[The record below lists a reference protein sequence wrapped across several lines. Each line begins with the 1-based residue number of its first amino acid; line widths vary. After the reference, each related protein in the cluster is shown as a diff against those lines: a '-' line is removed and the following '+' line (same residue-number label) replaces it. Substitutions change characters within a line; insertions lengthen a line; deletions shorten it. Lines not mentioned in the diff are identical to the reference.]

1 MEVYMDESKLR
12 SSLLLRMVL
21 IGALTIILLVP
32 AVIVESLIIERKE
45 RKNSVVNEVS
55 GKWGN
60 AQTIAGPILSI
71 PLKHTVKDIEGKIST
86 FTTLLH
92 ILPDSLTAAGN
103 ISTEIRYRGIFQV
116 VLYNTKLAFSGS
128 INTAN
133 IPQLNQS
140 NAVPQW
146 NDAFFTV
153 GITDPRGI
161 KENVVL
167 AMNSSKLSA
176 TAGVRSADVVSSGIT
191 FLPKISEQQK
201 LYPFSFSVD
210 LNGSSEL
217 RFVPLG
223 KHTEVNLKSAWN
235 SPSFTGDFLP
245 EQKSI
250 TENGF
255 TAQWKIL
262 ELNRNFPQSWTGKN
276 DEISKSSFGVHLL
289 QTVDEYQ
296 QTHRT
301 AKYAIL
307 IVALTFLAFFLCE
320 VLTNELLHPIHYTLV
335 GLSLILFYVLVLSLS
350 EQFGFDVAYLVSSLA
365 ILTMITLYTRAIVTH
380 KRTALITGSVI
391 AALYI
396 FLYVVL
402 QLEDYALLIGSVGLL
417 GSLAVV
423 MYLTRRVDWFSF
435 GKIKK

>member
-1 MEVYMDESKLR
+1 MDGSWLR
-12 SSLLLRMVL
+12 TSMLLRMVL
-21 IGALTIILLVP
+21 IGSLTIILLIP
-32 AVIVESLIIERKE
+32 ASIVESLITERNE

-60 AQTIAGPILSI
+60 QQTIAGPILSI
-71 PLKHTVKDIEGKIST
+71 PLKHTVKDSEGKIST
-86 FTTLLH
+86 STNLLH
-92 ILPDSLTAAGN
+92 ILPDSLYATGN

-116 VLYNTKLAFSGS
+116 VLYNTKLSLSGT
-128 INTAN
+128 INTAD
-133 IPQLNQS
+133 IPQLKQS
-140 NAVPQW
+140 NAIPQW
-146 NDAFFTV
+146 SDAFFTV
-153 GITDPRGI
+153 GITDLRGI

-167 AMNSSKLSA
+167 KINSSQLSA
-176 TAGVRSADVVSSGIT
+176 KSGVRSADVVSSGIT
-191 FLPKISEQQK
+191 FHPEISEQQK
-201 LYPFSFSVD
+201 LYPFSFDLD

-245 EQKSI
+245 EQKTI
-250 TENGF
+250 GDNGF
-255 TAQWKIL
+255 SAKWKIL
-262 ELNRNFPQSWTGKN
+262 ELNRNFPQSWIGKN
-276 DEISKSSFGVHLL
+276 DAVDKSSFGVHLL

-296 QTHRT
+296 QTYRT

-350 EQFGFDVAYLVSSLA
+350 EQFGFNIAYVVSSLT
-365 ILTMITLYTRAIVTH
+365 ILTMIMLYTRAIVTH
-380 KRTALITGSVI
+380 KRTSVFTGGVI
-391 AALYI
+391 FSLYI

-417 GSLAVV
+417 ASLSAV
-423 MYLTRRVDWFSF
+423 MYLTRKVDWFSF
-435 GKIKK
+435 GKTKE

>member
-1 MEVYMDESKLR
+1 MDESKLR

-21 IGALTIILLVP
+21 VGTLTIILLIP
-32 AVIVESLIIERKE
+32 AFIVESLIIERKE
-45 RKNSVVNEVS
+45 RKTSVVNEVS

-60 AQTIAGPILSI
+60 TQTIAGPILSI
-71 PLKHTVKDIEGKIST
+71 PLKHTVKENDGKIST

-92 ILPDSLTAAGN
+92 ILPDSLAATGS
-103 ISTEIRYRGIFQV
+103 ISTELRYRGIFQV
-116 VLYNTKLAFSGS
+116 VLYNTKISFSGS
-128 INTAN
+128 INTGT
-133 IPQLNQS
+133 IPQLNQG

-146 NDAFFTV
+146 SDAFFTV
-153 GITDPRGI
+153 GISDLRGI

-167 AMNSSKLSA
+167 TLNSSQLSA
-176 TAGVRSADVVSSGIT
+176 ASGVRTDDVVSSGIT
-191 FLPKISEQQK
+191 FLPKITGEQK
-201 LYPFSFSVD
+201 LYPFSFALD

-217 RFVPLG
+217 RFIPLG
-223 KHTEVNLKSAWN
+223 KHTEVNLSSQWN

-245 EQKSI
+245 GQKTV

-255 TAQWKIL
+255 SAQWKIL
-262 ELNRNFPQSWTGKN
+262 ELNRNFPQNWIGKN
-276 DEISKSSFGVHLL
+276 DEINKSSFGVHLL

-296 QTHRT
+296 QTYRT

-307 IVALTFLAFFLCE
+307 IVTLTFLAFFLCE
-320 VLTNELLHPIHYTLV
+320 VLTKELLHPIHYTLV

-350 EQFGFDVAYLVSSLA
+350 EQFGFDVAYIVSSLA

-380 KRTALITGSVI
+380 KRTVVITGSVVVT
-391 AALYI
+391 LYV

-417 GSLAVV
+417 GSLAAV

-435 GKIKK
+435 GKTKE